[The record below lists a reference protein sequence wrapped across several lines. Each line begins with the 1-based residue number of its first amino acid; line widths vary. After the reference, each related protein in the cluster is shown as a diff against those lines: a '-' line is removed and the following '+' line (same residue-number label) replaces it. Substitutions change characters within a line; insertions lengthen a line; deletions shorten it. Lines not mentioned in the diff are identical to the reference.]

1 MTVTSTYAMTALM
14 LENEMPWTTSA
25 ATSAAAM
32 EARRRAKPRRMRLCQ
47 SSISPFACS
56 IVGVV
61 VGKSGRG
68 ERPEERRAACHP
80 ATRIELVAGE
90 GDAGKAGRRC
100 RTHHLANGELS
111 ANCTAARPRPRT
123 SSIPVLVVSGSTDL
137 TLPATVRAE
146 GAKGF
151 FKKPVDLDALCA
163 PRRASPKGQS
173 RAVGRRRSSAKQLSL
188 WPIPFVSVSVRFCRL
203 IQTVLPDSH
212 LANYLRQQQL

>member
-1 MTVTSTYAMTALM
+1 
-14 LENEMPWTTSA
+14 
-25 ATSAAAM
+25 
-32 EARRRAKPRRMRLCQ
+32 
-47 SSISPFACS
+47 
-56 IVGVV
+56 
-61 VGKSGRG
+61 
-68 ERPEERRAACHP
+68 
-80 ATRIELVAGE
+80 
-90 GDAGKAGRRC
+90 
-100 RTHHLANGELS
+100 
-111 ANCTAARPRPRT
+111 
-123 SSIPVLVVSGSTDL
+123 VLVVSGSTDL